1 MSKNAI
7 FVKTAKAEYASAN
20 LSIDLKRVLSYMDG
34 KSRSDDLAKRAPPS
48 LRNQWNELLKELV
61 EGEYIVF
68 NGKAKIEENF
78 LTLERGPKA
87 GFDNK
92 QAIVAKANDS
102 CYPSLSAA
110 EQVVAELEAAAAAL
124 EAASHVAAKAADIP
138 EHNFP
143 SGRQVASAATRV
155 VAELE
160 SAAAAAKSSQL
171 DTHAKVNTEA
181 LVAAKAKAA
190 TEEKQKLEKAARAA
204 ELKAFFAAAKEKA
217 NAEVKQIAKDAA
229 RVRAEQES
237 VAAAKA
243 KLAAVAE
250 ANAEAARKTQE
261 ASRARAEREAA
272 AKAKLEA
279 SAQVKLDAKRKEKEA
294 SRAQLE
300 SAVAAAKARSAAQA
314 QARAAAK
321 QREQETAQACAEVEA
336 AILATKVTSD
346 VRVDIW
352 GGAEAAMPLAKSGR
366 KYIGDPRPY
375 VWRARSGEV
384 QTGDTKRLHDLEIE
398 NECLM
403 KLLTDAY
410 VEIET
415 LKVHKS

>member
-7 FVKTAKAEYASAN
+7 FVKTAKAEHASAN

-48 LRNQWNELLKELV
+48 LRKQWNELLKELV
-61 EGEYIVF
+61 EGGYIVF
-68 NGKAKIEENF
+68 NGKAKIEENMSAR
-78 LTLERGPKA
+78 ERDPKA

-92 QAIVAKANDS
+92 QAIGAKADELRS
-102 CYPSLSAA
+102 PSLSAA

-124 EAASHVAAKAADIP
+124 EAASRVAAKAADSP
-138 EHNFP
+138 EHNTP
-143 SGRQVASAATRV
+143 SDHHGASAAARV
-155 VAELE
+155 VAELQ
-160 SAAAAAKSSQL
+160 SAAATAKPLQVDS
-171 DTHAKVNTEA
+171 HARAETEA
-181 LVAAKAKAA
+181 PVAAKAKAA

-204 ELKAFFAAAKEKA
+204 ELKAFFATAKEKA
-217 NAEVKQIAKDAA
+217 NAEAKQVATEAA
-229 RVRAEQES
+229 RVRTEQES

-250 ANAEAARKTQE
+250 TNAEAKRKAQE
-261 ASRARAEREAA
+261 AARARAEQEAA

-279 SAQVKLDAKRKEKEA
+279 SAQAKLDAKRKEKEA

-300 SAVAAAKARSAAQA
+300 AAVAAAKARSAAQA
-314 QARAAAK
+314 KARAAAK

-346 VRVDIW
+346 VKVDIW
-352 GGAEAAMPLAKSGR
+352 DGAEAVTPMAKAH
-366 KYIGDPRPY
+366 KYVGDPRPY
-375 VWRARSGEV
+375 VWRASSGDV
-384 QTGDTKRLHDLEIE
+384 QTDNTKRLHDLEIE
-398 NECLM
+398 NECLK

-415 LKVHKS
+415 LKAHKS

>member
-7 FVKTAKAEYASAN
+7 FVRTAKAEHASAN

-48 LRNQWNELLKELV
+48 LRKQWNDLLKELV
-61 EGEYIVF
+61 EGGYIVF
-68 NGKAKIEENF
+68 NGKAKIEEN
-78 LTLERGPKA
+78 LSARERDPKA
-87 GFDNK
+87 EFNKK
-92 QAIVAKANDS
+92 QAIVEKANERS
-102 CYPSLSAA
+102 CPSLSAA

-124 EAASHVAAKAADIP
+124 DAASRVAAKAASP
-138 EHNFP
+138 EHNVL
-143 SGRQVASAATRV
+143 SGYHGASAAARV

-160 SAAAAAKSSQL
+160 SAAISAKPSQV
-171 DTHAKVNTEA
+171 DIHAKVNTEA
-181 LVAAKAKAA
+181 LVAAKTKAA

-204 ELKAFFAAAKEKA
+204 ELKAFFAAAKEKS
-217 NAEVKQIAKDAA
+217 NAEVKQVATEAA

-237 VAAAKA
+237 VAAKG
-243 KLAAVAE
+243 KLTEVAE
-250 ANAEAARKTQE
+250 ANAEAKRKAQATTRASAEQE
-261 ASRARAEREAA
+261 VAT
-272 AKAKLEA
+272 KAKSDVHA
-279 SAQVKLDAKRKEKEA
+279 NAKVDAKRREQEA

-314 QARAAAK
+314 KARAAAI

-346 VRVDIW
+346 VKVDIW
-352 GGAEAAMPLAKSGR
+352 GGAEAATPMAKSGH

-375 VWRARSGEV
+375 IWRARSGELQV
-384 QTGDTKRLHDLEIE
+384 GDTRRLRDLEIE
-398 NECLM
+398 NECLK

-415 LKVHKS
+415 LKAHKP